1 VKSVVRKTLFPDV
14 KPTPPTTNCAYR
26 AIVPYEQ
33 IIKDPIAK
41 ELIKKLTMEVWMSDK
56 SYIISYPISA
66 GKDFNM
72 VLSHHVDRLVEEVED
87 IDMNDLRKHYEN
99 YDPRIK
105 RIVDMIPEAQRG
117 LFS

>member
-1 VKSVVRKTLFPDV
+1 
-14 KPTPPTTNCAYR
+14 
-26 AIVPYEQ
+26 
-33 IIKDPIAK
+33 
-41 ELIKKLTMEVWMSDK
+41 
-56 SYIISYPISA
+56 
-66 GKDFNM
+66 M